1 MTNYICKRC
10 GYNTK
15 RKSDFQR
22 HINRKFQCKEVKNNK
37 DMVNIFKKINKENQ
51 SSIIVFINNSNHFLS
66 SNEKMRKLQTEN
78 IILKEKISKLKDS
91 ISSIL

>member
-1 MTNYICKRC
+1 
-10 GYNTK
+10 
-15 RKSDFQR
+15 
-22 HINRKFQCKEVKNNK
+22 
-37 DMVNIFKKINKENQ
+37 MVNIFKKINKENQ